1 MGNHGTFFKTRPNAS
16 KGFFVCS
23 TVSGSEVGVGQGQ
36 RSYGIK
42 YAYEH
47 QMSQGNS
54 QSTGLESYKLCCLIR
69 PSQGWAWWLFLKET
83 IWKFKVFTLLP
94 ENIAL
99 CSVSAIKM
107 DFWNP
112 SCKLCIIYIMFRV
125 YADLEFGYVN
135 AQKHIFANKHL
146 QMFQDLNDVLN
157 AQWC

>member
-1 MGNHGTFFKTRPNAS
+1 MELFSKLVLMLQ
-16 KGFFVCS
+16 KGFLFVLLS
-23 TVSGSEVGVGQGQ
+23 VGLKWEWAKGREAMGLSMPMNTKCHRVIVKAQGWKVTNCVA
-36 RSYGIK
+36 SSD
-42 YAYEH
+42 H
-47 QMSQGNS
+47 
-54 QSTGLESYKLCCLIR
+54 
-69 PSQGWAWWLFLKET
+69 SQGWAWWLFLKET